1 MAKKMNY
8 FDKKHHRVAFIL
20 QPETLLDVMIPH
32 LRVSQIVFGN
42 PHFKGGKIAYCKG
55 SIHNPVFSRAV
66 RAYLLIT
73 MATTSLTLHI
83 SILV

>member
-1 MAKKMNY
+1 MAQKMNY
-8 FDKKHHRVAFIL
+8 FKKEHESVAFIL
-20 QPETLLDVMIPH
+20 HSETLLDATILC

-42 PHFKGGKIAYCKG
+42 PHFKEEKIAYCKG
-55 SIHNPVFSRAV
+55 SIRNPLFSRAV

-73 MATTSLTLHI
+73 MVTTSATLHC

>member
-1 MAKKMNY
+1 M
-8 FDKKHHRVAFIL
+8 AFIL
-20 QPETLLDVMIPH
+20 QPETLLDVMIPR
-32 LRVSQIVFGN
+32 LGVSQIVFGS

-55 SIHNPVFSRAV
+55 SSHNPLFSRAL

-73 MATTSLTLHI
+73 MATTSPTVHI